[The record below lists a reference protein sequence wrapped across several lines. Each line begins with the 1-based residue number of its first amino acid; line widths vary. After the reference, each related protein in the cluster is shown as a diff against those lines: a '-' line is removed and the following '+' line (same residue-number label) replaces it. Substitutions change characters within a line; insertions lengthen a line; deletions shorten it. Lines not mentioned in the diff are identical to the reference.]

1 VRDGAV
7 NAFPTVSIITV
18 VRNDVEGL
26 GRTMDS
32 VSSLDY
38 PRKEYIVVDGA
49 SVDGTLAVL
58 ERRGS
63 EVTRW
68 ISEPDGGIYEAM
80 NKGVRLSSGEYVC
93 FMNAGDRFA
102 SRDIIL
108 RLFDPKPSAELLWGD
123 CIIESERR
131 EEYDSARDVLRL
143 LHRQM
148 TVCHQSL
155 FVRREAL
162 LRRPF
167 DESFRIAADYD
178 FLCERLIAGATWV
191 YRSLPVSRIDNTGA
205 SARIFRTSIRE
216 KRRISLA
223 RFPSRR
229 VSILSYY
236 LALELYMN
244 AKNILKRV
252 RGR

>member
-1 VRDGAV
+1 MI
-7 NAFPTVSIITV
+7 SIVTV
-18 VRNDVEGL
+18 VRNDAAGL

-32 VSSLDY
+32 VAALDY
-38 PRKEYIVVDGA
+38 PRREYIVVDGA
-49 SVDGTLAVL
+49 SDDGTRSVL
-58 ERRGS
+58 ERRSS

-102 SRDIIL
+102 SRDTL
-108 RLFDPKPSAELLWGD
+108 RRVFDPPSQAELVWGD

-131 EEYDSARDVLRL
+131 EEYDSARDVLKR

-155 FVRREAL
+155 FVRRKTL

-178 FLCERLIAGATWV
+178 FLCDRLLAGATWA
-191 YRSLPVSRIDNTGA
+191 YRPIPVSRIDDKGE
-205 SARIFRTSIRE
+205 SARIFRTNIRE
-216 KRRISLA
+216 KRRIALR
-223 RFPSRR
+223 RFPARR
-229 VSILSYY
+229 VSIVLFS
-236 LALELYMN
+236 LILELYMD
-244 AKNILKRV
+244 AKTTFNRLRGAGILRQ
-252 RGR
+252 GR